1 MQSNEQI
8 IRTLQSANASL
19 KQDLKALH
27 KENQQ
32 LRKII
37 HAFNTLQYNLDAVT
51 PETDVMGLVSKI
63 LFAALEA
70 VDSEDGSLL
79 LISPRDNQLVFVEVI
94 GQSRDELLGYRMPAN
109 QGIAGWVLANKAP
122 LLIPDVH
129 KDQRW
134 YSHVDKTTGFQ
145 TASIL
150 GVPLFDGKRPFGL
163 IEVVNTRSG
172 EAFHECDL
180 DILILVGRL
189 ASLALARAE
198 EITGLLGD

>member
-8 IRTLQSANASL
+8 IRTLQTANASL
-19 KQDLKALH
+19 KQDIQVLQA
-27 KENQQ
+27 ENNQ
-32 LRKII
+32 LRNVI
-37 HAFNTLQYNLDAVT
+37 HALNTLQYNLDAIT
-51 PETDVMGLVSKI
+51 PDTDVMGLISKI

-79 LISPRDNQLVFVEVI
+79 LLSPKDNQLAFVDVI
-94 GQSRDELLGYRMPAN
+94 GQSRGELLGYRMPAN
-109 QGIAGWVLANKAP
+109 QGIAGWVLANKTP
-122 LLIPDVH
+122 IIIPDVH

-134 YSHVDKTTGFQ
+134 YSHIDKTTGFQ

-150 GVPLFDGKRPFGL
+150 GVPLFDGDRPLGL

-172 EAFHECDL
+172 EPFHESDL

-189 ASLALARAE
+189 ASLALTRAE
-198 EITGLLGD
+198 ETTTE

>member
-8 IRTLQSANASL
+8 IRTLQTANASL
-19 KQDLKALH
+19 KQDIQVLQA
-27 KENQQ
+27 ENNQ
-32 LRKII
+32 LRNVI
-37 HAFNTLQYNLDAVT
+37 HALNTLQYNLDAIT
-51 PETDVMGLVSKI
+51 PDTDVMGLISKI

-79 LISPRDNQLVFVEVI
+79 LLSPKDNQLAFVDVI
-94 GQSRDELLGYRMPAN
+94 GQSRGELFCYRMPAN
-109 QGIAGWVLANKAP
+109 QGIAGWVLANKTP
-122 LLIPDVH
+122 IIIPDVH

-134 YSHVDKTTGFQ
+134 YSHIDKTTGFQ

-150 GVPLFDGKRPFGL
+150 GVPLFDGDRPLGL

-172 EAFHECDL
+172 EPFHESDL

-189 ASLALARAE
+189 ASLALTRAE
-198 EITGLLGD
+198 ETTTE